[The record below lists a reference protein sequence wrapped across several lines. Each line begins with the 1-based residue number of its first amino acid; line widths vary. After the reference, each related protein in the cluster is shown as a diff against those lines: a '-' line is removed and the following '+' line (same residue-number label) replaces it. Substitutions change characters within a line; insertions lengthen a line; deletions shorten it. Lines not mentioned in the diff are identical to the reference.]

1 MTEST
6 WNQTALDIVNAT
18 RDQYQT
24 SDKLNMRINM
34 HAKYSV
40 NKESFGKMISSYY
53 TIQPGDCILELGAG
67 TGDMWLSDDRG
78 ISIDSL
84 PEGVHLTLT
93 DFSEG
98 MLETCRK
105 NITDRGNV
113 SYEVVNIED
122 IPYEDRSFDLLI
134 ANSMLYHVPDIDK
147 GLSEVHRVLK
157 DGGKFCCA
165 TYGEHGVIPFIANM
179 LKEYNVEDRTNKRFT
194 LQNGGS
200 VLEKH
205 FSRVSRHN
213 YEDHWEVTDIDD
225 LCDYVY
231 SLTSLTGLGE
241 KITRKDMYR
250 TFEGQMINGIL
261 TIPKEYGV
269 FVCRK

>member
-67 TGDMWLSDDRG
+67 TGDMWLS
-78 ISIDSL
+78 
-84 PEGVHLTLT
+84 
-93 DFSEG
+93 
-98 MLETCRK
+98 
-105 NITDRGNV
+105 
-113 SYEVVNIED
+113 
-122 IPYEDRSFDLLI
+122 
-134 ANSMLYHVPDIDK
+134 
-147 GLSEVHRVLK
+147 EVHRVLK

-205 FSRVSRHN
+205 FSRVSRHD
-213 YEDHWEVTDIDD
+213 YEDHW
-225 LCDYVY
+225 
-231 SLTSLTGLGE
+231 
-241 KITRKDMYR
+241 
-250 TFEGQMINGIL
+250 
-261 TIPKEYGV
+261 
-269 FVCRK
+269 

>member
-84 PEGVHLTLT
+84 PEGVHLHLRI
-93 DFSEG
+93 S
-98 MLETCRK
+98 L
-105 NITDRGNV
+105 
-113 SYEVVNIED
+113 
-122 IPYEDRSFDLLI
+122 
-134 ANSMLYHVPDIDK
+134 K
-147 GLSEVHRVLK
+147 GCLK
-157 DGGKFCCA
+157 LAG
-165 TYGEHGVIPFIANM
+165 
-179 LKEYNVEDRTNKRFT
+179 RT
-194 LQNGGS
+194 LQ
-200 VLEKH
+200 
-205 FSRVSRHN
+205 
-213 YEDHWEVTDIDD
+213 
-225 LCDYVY
+225 
-231 SLTSLTGLGE
+231 TGE
-241 KITRKDMYR
+241 MYL
-250 TFEGQMINGIL
+250 MKL
-261 TIPKEYGV
+261 
-269 FVCRK
+269 